1 MRLWVA
7 QKLLALLAVKHA
19 DGTSGIVTSD
29 LGVRAKE
36 ADGRDI
42 VLVSQGDAFDFV
54 YGSERAGYTV
64 LQLSASTVL
73 KLAWFVMWRWWVR
86 GTWLGWKLSAW
97 QWSVAVQMDEAAMKR
112 SAVIHKRAYANR
124 QAEYRGVR

>member
-1 MRLWVA
+1 VRLWVA
-7 QKLLALLAVKHA
+7 SKLLSLLAVRHA
-19 DGTSGIVTSD
+19 DGSTGVVTSD

-42 VLVSQGDAFDFV
+42 VLVSQGDAFDLV
-54 YGSERAGYTV
+54 YGSERVGYTV
-64 LQLSASTVL
+64 LQLSADTVL
-73 KLAWFVMWRWWVR
+73 KLAWFVLWRWWVR

-97 QWSVAVQMDEAAMKR
+97 RWAAAVQMDEAVMKR
-112 SAVIHKRAYANR
+112 SAMIQKRAYASR